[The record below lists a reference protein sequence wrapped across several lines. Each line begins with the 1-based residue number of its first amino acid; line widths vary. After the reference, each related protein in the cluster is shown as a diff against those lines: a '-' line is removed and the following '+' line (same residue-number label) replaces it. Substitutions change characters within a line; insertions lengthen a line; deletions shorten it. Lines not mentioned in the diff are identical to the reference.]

1 MEIWDVNKMNVR
13 RVILDVG
20 KSLARPTFVEL
31 LNAID
36 TVPGWAYLL
45 SAVTVPTI
53 EAEAVVQYAAN
64 YIPNLYTAQ
73 TTILGTA
80 NVLTGFGIAFAAA
93 LMVGFFFI
101 NFVGIKFLGQFNKY
115 ITIWKV
121 VIPTLTFLILFTIFK
136 CLPESQE

>member
-1 MEIWDVNKMNVR
+1 MY
-13 RVILDVG
+13 
-20 KSLARPTFVEL
+20 L
-31 LNAID
+31 LNCPRNYSHGSYTGSIL
-36 TVPGWAYLL
+36 GWAYLL

-101 NFVGIKFLGQFNKY
+101 NCG
-115 ITIWKV
+115 
-121 VIPTLTFLILFTIFK
+121 TIFRGR
-136 CLPESQE
+136 LNFSTN